1 MSDQWCKWRF
11 HDQLIFVRQSRRPAC
26 ERRSRAA
33 LRRKWWWCNGAVS
46 GAAPTP
52 EEFFDGH
59 PDGLEVYRRVTDVI
73 DGLGEAEVRVSKSQI
88 AFRARRGFAYVWR
101 PGRYVDNDVP
111 AVLSIPLPAED
122 KSKRFKSVVH
132 PSPKVWDAS
141 PRNQGSRPSRRR
153 GCEMAARRLRRRIL
167 INPFIPLRARGA
179 LLT

>member
-1 MSDQWCKWRF
+1 MRETISGRVAALVVVVQW
-11 HDQLIFVRQSRRPAC
+11 SR
-26 ERRSRAA
+26 ERRCADA
-33 LRRKWWWCNGAVS
+33 GGVL
-46 GAAPTP
+46 
-52 EEFFDGH
+52 GH

-132 PSPKVWDAS
+132 PSPKVWMHHLEIRDPDQVDDEVARWLRDAYD
-141 PRNQGSRPSRRR
+141 
-153 GCEMAARRLRRRIL
+153 AAS
-167 INPFIPLRARGA
+167 
-179 LLT
+179 